1 MQPQL
6 RHHEAFKVAGLRARA
21 SHGDDSDVQLA
32 HIGGL
37 WDRFFDERVYERTPH
52 RTRDM
57 RLYGVYSGY
66 ESDAFD
72 VTTGVAVSKG
82 EAVARIEAGDYLVFD
97 GRGDMPRM
105 IQEVWQAVSDYFAAH
120 PDIRRSYRSDFEA
133 YSGPDRVAVHIGVIL
148 D

>member
-6 RHHEAFKVAGLRARA
+6 RHHQAFKVAGLRARA
-21 SHGDDSDVQLA
+21 SQGDESDAQLQ
-32 HIGGL
+32 HIGSL

-57 RLYGVYSGY
+57 RLYGVYSDY
-66 ESDAFD
+66 ESDAFH

-82 EAVARIEAGDYLVFD
+82 ASVVGIEAGDYLVFD
-97 GRGDMPRM
+97 GRGEMPRM
-105 IQEVWQAVSDYFAAH
+105 IQDVWQAVREYFAQH
-120 PDIRRSYRSDFEA
+120 PEIRRSYRSDFEA